1 MQLGKYK
8 KIADSLSRSLK
19 DILTEMY
26 LDLNMSSIEIVNY
39 FEVHLG
45 IKITPRS
52 IQTKLK
58 EYGLTRS
65 PSERFKLAIKKG
77 RMDYEPRRKKIKSA
91 ELRKGINLRLR
102 YEIFTRD
109 RFRCVICGKTGNDE
123 LLVVDHIKPVTY
135 GGDNSKDNLRVVC
148 RACNLGK
155 KLYENEK

>member
-8 KIADSLSRSLK
+8 KISNSLSKSLE
-19 DILTEMY
+19 DILREMY

-39 FEVHLG
+39 FDIHLG
-45 IKITPRS
+45 IKITARS

-58 EYGLTRS
+58 QYGLTRS
-65 PSERFKLAIKKG
+65 PSDRFKLAIKKG
-77 RMDYEPRRKKIKSA
+77 RMDYAPRRKKIKSS
-91 ELRKGINLRLR
+91 ELRKGITLKLR
-102 YEIFTRD
+102 YEIFARD
-109 RFRCVICGKTGNDE
+109 NFRCVLCGKTGQEE

-135 GGDNSKDNLRVVC
+135 GGDNQSANLRVLC